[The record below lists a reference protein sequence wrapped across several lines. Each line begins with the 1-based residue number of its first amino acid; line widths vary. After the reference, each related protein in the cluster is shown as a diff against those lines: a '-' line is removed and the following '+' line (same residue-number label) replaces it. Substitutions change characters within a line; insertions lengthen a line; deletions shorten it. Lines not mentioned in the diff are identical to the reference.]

1 MSPTFKRPRAV
12 RGSLRDDVLRFLA
25 FQTRPA
31 VWTWFRAASS
41 APGIAPAGDRPD
53 LVIEV
58 AGRVV
63 YVEIRAPHQGPLPA
77 ARRAWQ
83 AAARYRGAAIATVRS
98 VPDVENLLAGLGV
111 RLRKPKFLAA
121 ELADTRRGRK
131 VEHGKIETRTGQKL
145 PPRIR
150 RSAGAPDTA
159 DRGPAAL

>member
-1 MSPTFKRPRAV
+1 MSPTCERPRAD
-12 RGSLRDDVLRFLA
+12 RGSLRADVLRFLA
-25 FQTRPA
+25 VQARPA
-31 VWTWFRAASS
+31 VWTWFRASSS

-83 AAARYRGAAIATVRS
+83 AAARCRGAAFATVRS
-98 VPDVENLLAGLGV
+98 VPDVEQLLAGLGV

-121 ELADTRRGRK
+121 ELVETRRGRK
-131 VEHGKIETRTGQKL
+131 VEHGKIETRTGQKI
-145 PPRIR
+145 PPRR
-150 RSAGAPDTA
+150 RRARGAPDPP
-159 DRGPAAL
+159 DCGPAAP